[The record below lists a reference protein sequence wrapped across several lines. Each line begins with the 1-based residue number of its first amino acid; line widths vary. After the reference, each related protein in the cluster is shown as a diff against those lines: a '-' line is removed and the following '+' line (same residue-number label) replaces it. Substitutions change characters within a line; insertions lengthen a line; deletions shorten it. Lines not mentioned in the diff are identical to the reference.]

1 MWQND
6 AKFNLSSYVYIGDVF
21 LGASVRTKKNSDTDR
36 VNIDLHAGTPHL
48 HMKPHQW
55 PAHMEST
62 KRTVVPRY
70 FCRS

>member
-1 MWQND
+1 MC
-6 AKFNLSSYVYIGDVF
+6 F
-21 LGASVRTKKNSDTDR
+21 SVRLFEQKNSDTDR

-62 KRTVVPRY
+62 KRTVVPRIP
-70 FCRS
+70 